1 MRLNQVLL
9 AIVSLIIATMLWL
22 QVQSQG
28 EPFTQREI
36 SVRLEIRNL
45 PDHLIV
51 TQAPTMVSVVA
62 EGTREQL
69 SELDAS
75 QIVAFTD
82 LSGAKSGMAT
92 YRVQISAPT
101 RLPVNLSVPRPVIK
115 IEAVAI
121 ARAERP
127 VDVEA
132 FGKIRPGLVFDGAT
146 AQPDRV
152 TLMGPETQV
161 PLVKKVRALVDLAK
175 LQPGVS
181 MPVTLEVIGPDNK
194 PMRLVYA
201 DPSVVTVLAAV
212 AVAPESK
219 SVLVVPRWQGQPAFG
234 YEVKGYEIRP
244 NQLEVTGKSDRL
256 AQVLRMDTEPINIA
270 NARSDLTIRVR
281 AIAPSGLRIKG
292 SPEVVARVKIGP
304 VAPASPPPTTGQP

>member
-1 MRLNQVLL
+1 MKLNQVLL

-36 SVRLEIRNL
+36 AVRLEIRNL

-51 TQAPTMVSVVA
+51 TQAPATVSVVA
-62 EGTREQL
+62 EGTRDQL
-69 SELDAS
+69 SKLDTS
-75 QIVAFTD
+75 QIFAFTD
-82 LSGAKSGMAT
+82 LSEATSGMAN
-92 YRVQISAPT
+92 YRVQLSAPT
-101 RLPVNLSVPRPVIK
+101 RLPVNLSVPRSVVK

-121 ARAERP
+121 ARAERA

-146 AQPDRV
+146 AQPDVV
-152 TLMGPETQV
+152 TLIGPETQV
-161 PLVKKVRALVDLAK
+161 PLVQKVRALVDLAK

-181 MPVTLEVIGPDNK
+181 MPVTLEVIGPENK
-194 PMRLVYA
+194 PMRLVHS
-201 DPSVVTVLAAV
+201 DPPVVTVLPAV

-244 NQLEVTGKSDRL
+244 NQLELTGKSDRL
-256 AQVLRMDTEPINIA
+256 AQVLRVETEPINLA
-270 NARSDLTIRVR
+270 NAKADLNIRVR
-281 AIAPSGLRIKG
+281 VIAPKGLRIKG
-292 SPEVVARVKIGP
+292 SPDVVARVQIGP
-304 VAPASPPPTTGQP
+304 IKPAPSPSTGQP

>member
-1 MRLNQVLL
+1 
-9 AIVSLIIATMLWL
+9 
-22 QVQSQG
+22 VQSQG

-36 SVRLEIRNL
+36 AVRLEIRNL

-51 TQAPTMVSVVA
+51 TQAPATVSVVA
-62 EGTREQL
+62 EGTRDQL
-69 SELDAS
+69 SRLDTS
-75 QIVAFTD
+75 QIIAFTD
-82 LSGAKSGMAT
+82 LSEATSGMAN
-92 YRVQISAPT
+92 YRVQLSAPT
-101 RLPVNLSVPRPVIK
+101 RLPVNLSVPRSVVK

-146 AQPDRV
+146 AQPDVV
-152 TLMGPETQV
+152 TLIGPETQV
-161 PLVKKVRALVDLAK
+161 PLVQKVRALVDLAK

-181 MPVTLEVIGPDNK
+181 MPVTLEVIGPENK
-194 PMRLVYA
+194 PMRLVHA
-201 DPSVVTVLAAV
+201 DPSVVTVLPAV

-244 NQLEVTGKSDRL
+244 NQLELTGKSDRL
-256 AQVLRMDTEPINIA
+256 AQVLRVETEPINLA
-270 NARSDLTIRVR
+270 NAKADLNIRVR
-281 AIAPSGLRIKG
+281 AIVPKGLRIKG
-292 SPEVVARVKIGP
+292 SQEVVARVTIGP
-304 VAPASPPPTTGQP
+304 VKPAPSPSTGQP

>member
-1 MRLNQVLL
+1 MKLNQVLL

-36 SVRLEIRNL
+36 AVRLEIRNL

-51 TQAPTMVSVVA
+51 TQAPATVSVVA
-62 EGTREQL
+62 EGTRDQL
-69 SELDAS
+69 SRLDTS
-75 QIVAFTD
+75 QIIAFTD
-82 LSGAKSGMAT
+82 LSEATSGMAN
-92 YRVQISAPT
+92 YRVQLSAPT
-101 RLPVNLSVPRPVIK
+101 RLPVNLSVPRSVVK

-146 AQPDRV
+146 AQPDVV
-152 TLMGPETQV
+152 TLIGPETQV
-161 PLVKKVRALVDLAK
+161 PLVQKVRALVDLAK

-181 MPVTLEVIGPDNK
+181 MPVTLEVIGPENK
-194 PMRLVYA
+194 PMRLVHA
-201 DPSVVTVLAAV
+201 DPSVVTVLPAV

-244 NQLEVTGKSDRL
+244 NQLELTGKSDRL
-256 AQVLRMDTEPINIA
+256 AQVLRVETEPINLA
-270 NARSDLTIRVR
+270 NAKADLNIRVR
-281 AIAPSGLRIKG
+281 AIVPKGLRIKG
-292 SPEVVARVKIGP
+292 SQEVVARVTIGP
-304 VAPASPPPTTGQP
+304 VKPAPSPSTGQP

>member
-9 AIVSLIIATMLWL
+9 AIVSLVIATMLWL

-51 TQAPTMVSVVA
+51 TQAPATVSVVA
-62 EGTREQL
+62 EGTRDQL
-69 SELDAS
+69 SKLDTS
-75 QIVAFTD
+75 QIFAFTD
-82 LSGAKSGMAT
+82 LSEATSGMAN

-101 RLPVNLSVPRPVIK
+101 RLPVNLSVPRSIVK

-132 FGKIRPGLVFDGAT
+132 FGKIRPGLVFDGAM
-146 AQPDRV
+146 AQPDVV
-152 TLMGPETQV
+152 TLIGPETQV
-161 PLVKKVRALVDLAK
+161 PLVQKVRALVDLAK

-181 MPVTLEVIGPDNK
+181 MPVTLEVIGPENK
-194 PMRLVYA
+194 PMRLVHA
-201 DPSVVTVLAAV
+201 DPSVVTVLPAV

-234 YEVKGYEIRP
+234 YEVKGYEVRP
-244 NQLEVTGKSDRL
+244 NQLELTGKSDRL
-256 AQVLRMDTEPINIA
+256 AQVLRVETEPINLA
-270 NARSDLTIRVR
+270 NAKTDLNIRVR
-281 AIAPSGLRIKG
+281 AIVPKGLRIKG
-292 SPEVVARVKIGP
+292 SQEVAVRVTIGP
-304 VAPASPPPTTGQP
+304 AKPAPSPSTGQL